1 MLWVRAVTILAAL
14 LSLSCSHQAPVTSES
29 QAVSS
34 DARAYVKNL
43 NLSDVTI
50 KATENFMHQQVVEVE
65 GTISN
70 RGPRPL
76 KSVAVYCIFSAIDG
90 HELHR
95 ERVPIV
101 QAKGKA
107 LQPNESR
114 PFRLPFDTVPE
125 GWNQAVPKMF
135 IASIDFAG

>member
-1 MLWVRAVTILAAL
+1 MVAVLW
-14 LSLSCSHQAPVTSES
+14 SLGCSRQAPIRPEDQT
-29 QAVSS
+29 VSTA
-34 DARAYVKNL
+34 AREYVKNL

-65 GTISN
+65 GIISN

-76 KSVAVYCIFSAIDG
+76 KSVNVYCIFSAIDG

-101 QAKGKA
+101 QAKGKP
-107 LQPNESR
+107 LEPNESR
-114 PFRLPFDTVPE
+114 PFRLPFDTVPD

-135 IASIDFAG
+135 IAGIDFAG